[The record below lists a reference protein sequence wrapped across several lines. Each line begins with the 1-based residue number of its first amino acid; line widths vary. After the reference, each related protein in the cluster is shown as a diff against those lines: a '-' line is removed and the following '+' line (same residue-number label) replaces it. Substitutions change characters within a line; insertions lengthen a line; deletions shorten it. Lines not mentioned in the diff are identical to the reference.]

1 MKKIDNQGF
10 VMVETIVVAV
20 FVIGICTFL
29 FTNFLPL
36 IADYERV
43 SEYDN
48 VDTKYKAH
56 EIRKM
61 LLREF
66 DKDANLT
73 SIFSS
78 HISSNTGYYRYQNYS
93 EEVGDEVV
101 VKNRLCSLLTS
112 PNYCNKLLS
121 TDYLNVK
128 EIIVTPFKLSNFKGI
143 VKDNQDFERSLREYV
158 EYLPDYSKYSN
169 RYDSYYRI
177 IVAFNDERFSNIE
190 VHYDL
195 G

>member
-143 VKDNQDFERSLREYV
+143 VKDNQDFDRSLREYV

-169 RYDSYYRI
+169 R
-177 IVAFNDERFSNIE
+177 
-190 VHYDL
+190 
-195 G
+195 

>member
-10 VMVETIVVAV
+10 VMVETIIVAV

-43 SEYDN
+43 SDYDN

-78 HISSNTGYYRYQNYS
+78 HISGNNGYYRYQNYN
-93 EEVGDEVV
+93 ETVGDDVV
-101 VKNRLCSLLTS
+101 TKNRLCSLLTS
-112 PNYCNKLLS
+112 PNYCNKLFS
-121 TDYLNVK
+121 EDYLNVK
-128 EIIVTPFKLSNFKGI
+128 EVIVTPFKLGSFKNV
-143 VKDNQDFERSLREYV
+143 VKDNKDFDRSLREYV
-158 EYLPDYSKYSN
+158 DYLPDYGKYSS

-177 IVAFNDERFSNIE
+177 IVAFNDGRFSNIE
-190 VHYDL
+190 VRYDV